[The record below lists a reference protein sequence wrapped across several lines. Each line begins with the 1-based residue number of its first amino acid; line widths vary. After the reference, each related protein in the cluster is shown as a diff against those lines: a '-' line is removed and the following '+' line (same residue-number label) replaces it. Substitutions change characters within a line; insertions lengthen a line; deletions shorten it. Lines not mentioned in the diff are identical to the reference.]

1 MNYKS
6 IDKFPSNAIVILLII
21 GITLGFNLF
30 GSLVTI
36 VSLQLDL
43 GIDPKLIQAMSQ
55 LIFLF
60 GLTLLISNIIPL
72 KFKVLFRL
80 EENIELKFIFY
91 GVVGLFFLNLF
102 NTGFVSLQEY
112 MIPESLMG
120 LYQEY
125 VELMES
131 IYEKMLMG
139 KDAYDFLLAILIGAV
154 IPAISEEFLFRGF
167 GQRSLEEKNS
177 VLFSVLVTGTI
188 FGVIHFNLINL
199 FPLILIGIFL
209 GYLAHYSKNILV
221 PIFIHFL
228 NNAVSILFFYI
239 GEPDLFNDETN
250 LTFFNSILITSTG
263 LIGVL
268 AIIIILIRSGNLKN
282 V

>member
-80 EENIELKFIFY
+80 KENIELKFIFY
-91 GVVGLFFLNLF
+91 GIVGLFFLNLF

>member
-80 EENIELKFIFY
+80 KENIELKFIFY
-91 GVVGLFFLNLF
+91 GIVGLFFLNLF
-102 NTGFVSLQEY
+102 NIGFVSLQEY

>member
-6 IDKFPSNAIVILLII
+6 IDKFPSNAVIILLII
-21 GITLGFNLF
+21 GITIGFNVF

-36 VSLQLDL
+36 ISMQLDL
-43 GIDPKLIQAMSQ
+43 GIDAKLIQAVSQ

-60 GLTLLISNIIPL
+60 GLTILISQIIPL
-72 KFKVLFRL
+72 KFKQLFRL
-80 EENIELKFIFY
+80 EKNIEFKYIFY
-91 GVVGLFFLNLF
+91 GIVGLFFLNLF
-102 NTGFVSLQEY
+102 NTGFVSFQEY
-112 MIPESLMG
+112 LIPESLMG
-120 LYQEY
+120 IYNEY
-125 VELMES
+125 LELMES

-139 KDAYDFLLAILIGAV
+139 RDAYDFLLALLIGAI

-177 VLFSVLVTGTI
+177 VLFSILVTGTI
-188 FGVIHFNLINL
+188 FGVIHFNLVNL

-209 GYLAHYSKNILV
+209 GYLAHYSSNILV

-239 GEPDLFNDETN
+239 GEPELLNDETS
-250 LTFFNSILITSTG
+250 LSFSTSILFSTIG
-263 LIGVL
+263 LLGVIGV
-268 AIIIILIRSGNLKN
+268 IIILIRSGNSRN
-282 V
+282 E